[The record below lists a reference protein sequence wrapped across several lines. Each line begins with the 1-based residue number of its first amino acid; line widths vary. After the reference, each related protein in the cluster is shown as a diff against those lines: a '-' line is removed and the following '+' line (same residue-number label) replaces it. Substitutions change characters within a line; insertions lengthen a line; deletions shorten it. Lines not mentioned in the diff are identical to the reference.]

1 MNTIILRKIVEGT
14 PRKELGM
21 MQNIRKRK
29 ESKRKEQGK
38 ARFDKE
44 KLVKL
49 KKEKKEEKEENIGKL
64 KKKLERK
71 QNKKFK
77 KQMKKEKDKPEEKYS
92 DISRRKRM
100 KVWMLVVAL
109 ISCLF
114 IGRIAWIQFVMGE
127 ELKQMAYEQQSL
139 DRAVNPRRGTI
150 YDATGKTI
158 LAVSST
164 VNTITVNPNNISKE
178 NKEKVARALSNIFEL
193 DYETVL
199 KKVKKNTSIETIV
212 RRIEKKKADE
222 LRIWMEDNG
231 ITVGINIDEDTKR
244 YYPYNSLA
252 SQVIG
257 FCGSDNQ
264 GLDGIEA
271 IYEEELQGEK
281 GRITKVT
288 DANGGEIE
296 GEGENYI
303 SAIDGND
310 LVISIDATIQGIA
323 EKYLKEACIDNVCT
337 DGGNIIIMNPKTG
350 DILAMAGYPNY
361 NLNEPYE
368 TTIEELKGNWDNLS
382 ESDQIKEMQKVW
394 RNKAVADTYEP
405 GSTFKLI
412 TTSAALEEGITTT
425 DKEGEFCCTGG
436 ITIAGVRIS
445 CWRYYNPHG
454 SESLRQALMNSCN
467 PVFIGLGQEI
477 GVSKYYDYL
486 EKFGLLKR
494 TGIDLPGEAGSIFLK
509 EDKVG
514 PVELATISF
523 GQRFEITP
531 IQMITAVSTI
541 ANKET
546 YVKPRIVKQIIDS
559 QTGEITNIPVEETEK
574 VISKE
579 TAEGVL
585 SMMGSVVAQGT
596 GKNAQVQGYSI
607 GGKTG
612 TSEDGV
618 NTGKYVT
625 SFVGVAPVSDPEVV
639 ILITLYNPTGEGG
652 HQGGGVAAPI
662 ASQVLGEVLPYLE
675 IQQDNISEEDIKKE
689 VEVPNVVGMTISEA
703 KKVLEEAGV
712 GISYEEV
719 EEDISEKIVTSQV
732 PVGGIKIYEGTNVVI
747 EYGEK

>member
-1 MNTIILRKIVEGT
+1 M
-14 PRKELGM
+14 
-21 MQNIRKRK
+21 
-29 ESKRKEQGK
+29 
-38 ARFDKE
+38 
-44 KLVKL
+44 
-49 KKEKKEEKEENIGKL
+49 
-64 KKKLERK
+64 
-71 QNKKFK
+71 
-77 KQMKKEKDKPEEKYS
+77 
-92 DISRRKRM
+92 
-100 KVWMLVVAL
+100 AL
-109 ISCLF
+109 
-114 IGRIAWIQFVMGE
+114 
-127 ELKQMAYEQQSL
+127 EQQSI
-139 DRAVNPRRGTI
+139 DRAVSPRRGTI
-150 YDATGKTI
+150 YDATGKNV
-158 LAVSST
+158 LAISST

-178 NKEKVARALSNIFEL
+178 NKEKVAEALTNIFDL

-199 KKVKKNTSIETIV
+199 KKVKKNSSIETIAKRV
-212 RRIEKKKADE
+212 DKDKADE
-222 LRIWMEDNG
+222 LRIWMADNN
-231 ITVGINIDEDTKR
+231 IEVGINIDEDTKR

-303 SAIDGND
+303 PATDGND
-310 LVISIDATIQGIA
+310 LVLSIDATIQGIA
-323 EKYLKEACIDNVCT
+323 EKYLKEACIDNECT
-337 DGGNIIIMNPKTG
+337 DGGNIIVMNPKTG
-350 DILAMAGYPNY
+350 DILAMAGYPDY

-368 TTIEELKGNWDNLS
+368 TTIEELKAGWDDLS
-382 ESDQIKEMQKVW
+382 ETEQIQEMQKVW
-394 RNKAVADTYEP
+394 RNKAVADMYEP
-405 GSTFKLI
+405 GSTFKLV
-412 TTSAALEEGITTT
+412 TASAALEEGITTT

-436 ITIAGVRIS
+436 ITVAGVRIS

-454 SESLRQALMNSCN
+454 SESLREALKNSCN
-467 PVFIGLGQEI
+467 PVFIGLGQEL

-486 EKFGLLKR
+486 EKFGLLRR
-494 TGIDLPGEAGSIFLK
+494 TGIDLPGEAGSIFLS

-541 ANKET
+541 ANKGV

-559 QTGEITNIPVEETEK
+559 ETGEVTNMPVEEGER
-574 VISKE
+574 VISEE
-579 TAEGVL
+579 TAEGIL
-585 SMMGSVVAQGT
+585 SMMETVVAEGT

-639 ILITLYNPTGEGG
+639 VLITLYNPTGEGG

-662 ASQVLGEVLPYLE
+662 GSQVLGEVLPYLE
-675 IQQDNISEEDIKKE
+675 VQKDNVSEEDVKIE
-689 VEVPNVVGMTISEA
+689 VETPNVVGMTVGEA
-703 KKVLEEAGV
+703 KKELEKLNL
-712 GISYEEV
+712 GISYEET
-719 EEDISEKIVTSQV
+719 EEDISDKIITNQV
-732 PVGGIKIYEGTNVVI
+732 PTSGVKIYEGTNVVV
-747 EYGEK
+747 EY